1 MGRART
7 RGAAAVLAG
16 AAALLACA
24 GQGATPAAP
33 ARGGPPTFAFSV
45 MDLRDAALNARDLD
59 TAAGA
64 YAENAEVID
73 ADTGLVVLRGR
84 ADVRTAHARFLA
96 ACPDARLEILDR
108 AYGEQERVVAD
119 LERVRCR
126 IGGQPVETR
135 VRYEIDQGTIV
146 RVLQHGSPLFPSIP
160 GRLP

>member
-7 RGAAAVLAG
+7 RGTAAAIAG
-16 AAALLACA
+16 AAALLACGGKA
-24 GQGATPAAP
+24 GTPDAA
-33 ARGGPPTFAFSV
+33 ARTAPPTFAFSV

-64 YAENAEVID
+64 YAEDAAVID
-73 ADTGLVVLRGR
+73 ADTGLVLLRGR
-84 ADVRTAHARFLA
+84 ADIRTAHARFLA

-108 AYGEQERVVAD
+108 AYGERERIVAD

-126 IGGQPVETR
+126 VGGQPVETR
-135 VRYEIDQGTIV
+135 VRYEIAQGTIV
-146 RVLQHGSPLFPSIP
+146 RVLQHGSPLFPSVP

>member
-24 GQGATPAAP
+24 GQGGTPDAP
-33 ARGGPPTFAFSV
+33 ARGAPPTFAFSV

-64 YAENAEVID
+64 YAEDAEVID
-73 ADTGLVVLRGR
+73 ADTGLVLLRGR
-84 ADVRTAHARFLA
+84 ADIRTAHARFLA
-96 ACPDARLEILDR
+96 ACPGARLEILDR
-108 AYGEQERVVAD
+108 AYGERERIVAD
-119 LERVRCR
+119 LERVRCH
-126 IGGQPVETR
+126 GGQPVQTR
-135 VRYEIDQGTIV
+135 VRYEIDQGTII

>member
-1 MGRART
+1 MGRAST
-7 RGAAAVLAG
+7 TGTAAAI

-24 GQGATPAAP
+24 GGGAKPDAP
-33 ARGGPPTFAFSV
+33 AKSAPPTFAFSV
-45 MDLRDAALNARDLD
+45 MDLRDSALNARDLD

-73 ADTGLVVLRGR
+73 AETGLVLLRGR
-84 ADVRTAHARFLA
+84 DDIRTAHERFLA

-108 AYGEQERVVAD
+108 AYGEDARIVAD

-126 IGGQPVETR
+126 GGQPVETR
-135 VRYEIDQGTIV
+135 VRYEIDRGTIV
-146 RVLQHGSPLFPSIP
+146 RVLQHGSPLFPAIP